1 MQRLH
6 ANIDLSMALA
16 FRRNPQDPSNNT
28 YVARIT
34 LCKGV
39 PMYGFHVGW
48 RFFLKI
54 YMLNPAYMQRLGDL
68 LRNGLI
74 MGKSMQPYEVHIP
87 YLLQFM
93 ADYGLYGCGWV
104 ECETVRFRAPV
115 PDGENGGRM
124 WNESTIPTHLISSSE
139 DRPRLSHCALE
150 IDLFSHHIL
159 NRRAIKPRLLH
170 HDFVERKNLPSLDER
185 LVHSMAELWLDDKR
199 RREKMGK
206 SEPDASMDGSL
217 SRNDEEIKRKGPWIH
232 ETELREKLEETI
244 QAERAKSDAHALNFD
259 TFVRPAKFQSL
270 VQTALESVTD
280 MFPAEIP
287 SQKEAYVGTV
297 TSSGHLRENR
307 NEFPSAEI
315 NEAQILELLNDLA
328 TEPEKPEASL
338 HDEYFSE
345 MSSEADSE
353 IDFDGD
359 LLGRGQDLGES
370 EVEEGAFPYIDVQD
384 FSDDADIDLGLGSR
398 GLKFKRENGVD
409 SDGDSPFKP
418 LRLRGGA
425 SSSGR
430 KKRRLNEYE
439 YGTRQMKLKNTLPES
454 QQNIRQYRKSEE
466 RTSSVSSSPTDSK
479 LLERI
484 RVIRG
489 DDSQRPTRKS
499 SEMIWSNQPPST
511 TDLLSSL
518 QRHGIPRV
526 VPRDAFYG
534 RDEDVPS
541 TSREYGG
548 RKFKLVS
555 GSLRYLDRFNTG
567 ISTNLF
573 EHSGDD
579 RTRSRIWQFENR
591 PPLVKDLLEFRISDI
606 GPGISFPFISD
617 RRTPSV
623 PGI

>member
-1 MQRLH
+1 
-6 ANIDLSMALA
+6 
-16 FRRNPQDPSNNT
+16 
-28 YVARIT
+28 
-34 LCKGV
+34 
-39 PMYGFHVGW
+39 MYGFHVGW
-48 RFFLKI
+48 RCFLKI

-93 ADYGLYGCGWV
+93 ADHGLYGCGWV
-104 ECETVRFRAPV
+104 ECETIRFRAPV
-115 PDGENGGRM
+115 PDGEDNERT

-150 IDLFSHHIL
+150 IDVFSHHIL

-170 HDFVERKNLPSLDER
+170 HEFVERRDPPSLDEK

-199 RREKMGK
+199 RREKMGRL
-206 SEPDASMDGSL
+206 EPDASIDGSL

-244 QAERAKSDAHALNFD
+244 QAERARSDAHALNFD
-259 TFVRPAKFQSL
+259 TFVRPVTFQSL

-307 NEFPSAEI
+307 NEFPAAET
-315 NEAQILELLNDLA
+315 NEAQILELLNDLD
-328 TEPEKPEASL
+328 TEAEKPDASL
-338 HDEYFSE
+338 HDEYVSE

-359 LLGRGQDLGES
+359 LLGRRQDPGES
-370 EVEEGAFPYIDVQD
+370 DLEEDVFPYVDVQD
-384 FSDDADIDLGLGSR
+384 FSDDADIDLGLSSR
-398 GLKFKRENGVD
+398 GFKFEREKAVD

-425 SSSGR
+425 SSPDR
-430 KKRRLNEYE
+430 KKRRLNEHDS
-439 YGTRQMKLKNTLPES
+439 RQKKVKTTLPAS
-454 QQNIRQYRKSEE
+454 QQNIPQYSKSKE
-466 RTSSVSSSPTDSK
+466 RTSSVSIGPIDSK
-479 LLERI
+479 FLERI

-555 GSLRYLDRFNTG
+555 RSLPYLDHFNTG
-567 ISTNLF
+567 ISTDLL
-573 EHSGDD
+573 EHPGDN
-579 RTRSRIWQFENR
+579 RTRSRIWQFETL
-591 PPLVKDLLEFRISDI
+591 PPLAKDLHESHIPDI
-606 GPGISFPFISD
+606 GPGISVPFISD